1 MIETIAVAIL
11 LGVLALY
18 SIGALLFC
26 VLGGGLLLW
35 VLFLFALEITRDI
48 LR

>member
-18 SIGALLFC
+18 SIGALIFC
-26 VLGGGLLLW
+26 VFGGGLVLW

-48 LR
+48 LK